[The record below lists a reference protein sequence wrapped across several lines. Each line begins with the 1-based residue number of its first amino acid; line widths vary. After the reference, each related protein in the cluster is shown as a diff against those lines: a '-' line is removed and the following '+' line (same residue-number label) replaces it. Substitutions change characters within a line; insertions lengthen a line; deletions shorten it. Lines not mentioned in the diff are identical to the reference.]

1 MVVKDELGYLGREV
15 LVAYFKVLSLH
26 LAGGGGGKESH
37 LTPDMR

>member
-26 LAGGGGGKESH
+26 LAGGGRES
-37 LTPDMR
+37 LASDRVTNP